1 MGVGVFGHRGACGYL
16 PENTM
21 PSFELAFEQGADA
34 IEFDVVLTKDS
45 VPVILHDIDLTK
57 TTNVVSEPDL
67 ATLVYEVTLHQLKQ
81 LRVIERYPDRRL
93 ESARFSGQF
102 EIPTLRELLS
112 NPNFDGKHL
121 ILELKDGKELR
132 SKGLDLVGAVA
143 KELTTSNWQER
154 GIRLTV
160 ECFEFSILRSAKAAF
175 DGRIDFVFLS
185 APESLPTGRA
195 TLDVDLLDEIASE
208 FDGVSVAIEMLW
220 ENDLVA
226 KAKTLGLKVFT
237 YTARIETAQGD
248 VEGWFEKLV
257 CSGVDGIFADQP
269 DRLIKTV
276 TRLS

>member
-1 MGVGVFGHRGACGYL
+1 
-16 PENTM
+16 
-21 PSFELAFEQGADA
+21 
-34 IEFDVVLTKDS
+34 
-45 VPVILHDIDLTK
+45 
-57 TTNVVSEPDL
+57 
-67 ATLVYEVTLHQLKQ
+67 
-81 LRVIERYPDRRL
+81 
-93 ESARFSGQF
+93 
-102 EIPTLRELLS
+102 
-112 NPNFDGKHL
+112 
-121 ILELKDGKELR
+121 
-132 SKGLDLVGAVA
+132 
-143 KELTTSNWQER
+143 
-154 GIRLTV
+154 LTV